1 MIRGR
6 INGGH
11 RGEPNVGSKEKKL
24 PEWTGGL
31 SRVGAKQGDQAKRT
45 GCVSLAFASG
55 NCKD

>member
-1 MIRGR
+1 M
-6 INGGH
+6 GGIE
-11 RGEPNVGSKEKKL
+11 GNPTWAAKKKKL